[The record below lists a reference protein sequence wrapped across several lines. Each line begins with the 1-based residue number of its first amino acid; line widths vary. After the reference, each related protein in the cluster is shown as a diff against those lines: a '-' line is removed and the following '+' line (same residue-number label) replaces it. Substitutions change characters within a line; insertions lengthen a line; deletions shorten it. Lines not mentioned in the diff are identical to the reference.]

1 MNANTVASTIIAG
14 NYTNDELNSIQEAI
28 KYAKSRLGKNRIRSL
43 MLGDS
48 VYFTS
53 TKTGRTVNGTVNKI
67 AQKYVTVR
75 TIEGLWKVPANMLN
89 LIEEWTMSEALNTI
103 MSIRWELDMPL
114 LETLQY
120 IETHRE
126 DFSEQELEAYHQVL
140 QQFMDLVV

>member
-89 LIEEWTMSEALNTI
+89 LIEE
-103 MSIRWELDMPL
+103 
-114 LETLQY
+114 
-120 IETHRE
+120 
-126 DFSEQELEAYHQVL
+126 
-140 QQFMDLVV
+140 

>member
-1 MNANTVASTIIAG
+1 MNASTIASTIIAG

-28 KYAKSRLGKNRIRSL
+28 KYAKSRLGKSRIRSL

-89 LIEEWTMSEALNTI
+89 LIEE
-103 MSIRWELDMPL
+103 
-114 LETLQY
+114 
-120 IETHRE
+120 
-126 DFSEQELEAYHQVL
+126 
-140 QQFMDLVV
+140 

>member
-28 KYAKSRLGKNRIRSL
+28 KYAKSRLGKSRIRSL

-89 LIEEWTMSEALNTI
+89 LIEE
-103 MSIRWELDMPL
+103 
-114 LETLQY
+114 
-120 IETHRE
+120 
-126 DFSEQELEAYHQVL
+126 
-140 QQFMDLVV
+140 